1 MNAGTVPSEAG
12 AFAFELRFE
21 PLFQPGRA
29 LAFPCDGEGHV
40 DLERCSREERT
51 SYLFARAMVGREY
64 KGPRVVLTPPATAA
78 PAPAPPP
85 AHRPP
90 SPATRR

>member
-40 DLERCSREERT
+40 DLERCSRDERT

-64 KGPRVVLTPPATAA
+64 KAPRVVLTPPATAA
-78 PAPAPPP
+78 PAPA
-85 AHRPP
+85 
-90 SPATRR
+90 